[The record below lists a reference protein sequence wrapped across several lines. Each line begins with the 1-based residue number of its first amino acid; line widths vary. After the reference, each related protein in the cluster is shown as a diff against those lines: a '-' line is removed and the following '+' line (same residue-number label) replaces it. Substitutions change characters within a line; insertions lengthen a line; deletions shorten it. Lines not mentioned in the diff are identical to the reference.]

1 LNKTS
6 KRAFT
11 LIELL
16 VVIAII
22 AILAA
27 ILFPVFA
34 QARERAR
41 AISCVSNLKQIGLGL
56 MMYSQDYDETLPVA
70 FPSMNGIN
78 GGDNTV
84 VPLESLLE
92 PYIKNSQVWACPS
105 SRAKADNGSYSPIW
119 DGRYKGP
126 GKTRTRTYSSVGQI
140 RTREGVI
147 NYGAGNNDKN
157 TGMSDWGA
165 NPTSLAAMSAPAE
178 TIEVVDV
185 NGGDVYYSS
194 PWGSLFTGC
203 DTWKLGGRKKG
214 QDATTSG
221 GCDTDYN
228 NNAGSAGHFDAG
240 NYVFADGHVKS
251 LKWGAAR
258 ANDFYLFKNNK
269 TTTVFTP

>member
-1 LNKTS
+1 MNKNNT
-6 KRAFT
+6 RAFT

-41 AISCVSNLKQIGLGL
+41 AISCVSNLKQIGLAL
-56 MMYSQDYDETLPVA
+56 MMYVQDYDETLPVA
-70 FPSMNGIN
+70 FPCLRAIN
-78 GGDNTV
+78 GGDNQDPCGTP
-84 VPLESLLE
+84 VPLESLVE
-92 PYIKNSQVWACPS
+92 PYTKNAQMWACPS
-105 SRAKADNGSYSPIW
+105 SRAKASSNYSPIY
-119 DGRYKGP
+119 DGRYKGA
-126 GKTRTRTYSSVGQI
+126 GARTRTYSSVGRI
-140 RTREGVI
+140 RTRE
-147 NYGAGNNDKN
+147 AGNANDAN
-157 TGMSDWGA
+157 TGMSDWAA
-165 NPTSLAAMSAPAE
+165 NPVSLAAMSAPAE

-185 NGGDVYYSS
+185 NGGDVNYSS

-203 DTWKLGGRKKG
+203 DTWKLAGRKKTE
-214 QDATTSG
+214 DAATSG
-221 GCDTDYN
+221 GCTNEYN
-228 NNAGSAGHFDAG
+228 NNAGSSGHFEAG

-258 ANDFYLFKNNK
+258 KNDFYLFKNNK